1 TVGTIERART
11 SSGNRE
17 GRIAIR
23 RDVRAES
30 RGGRGRRRSGRGGRR
45 RGRGR
50 RHAHPWFP
58 VLTRTDQCSATPV
71 EALARHAL
79 RGDVGGALFEAHR
92 SLEVLLAWLVLRDRG
107 STQDEH
113 RENPKAR
120 SCVLFHR
127 SSSARVDSA
136 SGLTGNGL
144 RREGAP
150 IGRRAYGTPEPK

>member
-1 TVGTIERART
+1 
-11 SSGNRE
+11 
-17 GRIAIR
+17 
-23 RDVRAES
+23 
-30 RGGRGRRRSGRGGRR
+30 GRRRSGRGGRR

-79 RGDVGGALFEAHR
+79 RCDVGGALFEAHR

-107 STQDEH
+107 PTQDEH

-127 SSSARVDSA
+127 SSLLPASTLPRASQVTACAAKARPSVA
-136 SGLTGNGL
+136 QRTGP
-144 RREGAP
+144 RSRSP
-150 IGRRAYGTPEPK
+150 RATD